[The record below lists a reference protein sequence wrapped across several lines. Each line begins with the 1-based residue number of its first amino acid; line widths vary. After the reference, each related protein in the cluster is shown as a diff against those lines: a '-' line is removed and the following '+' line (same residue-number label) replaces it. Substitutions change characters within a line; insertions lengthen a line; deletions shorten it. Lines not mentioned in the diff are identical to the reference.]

1 MVGEVYINGKDAQTE
16 YGVIFG
22 EDSFTALLTPAPVKS
37 YITNG
42 SALIHGKQVLV
53 NDDVHPKLS
62 DRDVQ
67 LTFYLKA
74 RNLQEFLNRYSKFTQ
89 MLQNGRV
96 DIRTKYQPTVTYRCN
111 YVSCA
116 QFTQFNGRL
125 AKFVLKLNE
134 SDPND
139 RATV

>member
-1 MVGEVYINGKDAQTE
+1 MNE
-16 YGVIFG
+16 
-22 EDSFTALLTPAPVKS
+22 
-37 YITNG
+37 
-42 SALIHGKQVLV
+42 
-53 NDDVHPKLS
+53 
-62 DRDVQ
+62 RDVQ

-134 SDPND
+134 PDPND